1 MPVEIIADAAH
12 LRQAIITRYEEG
24 WSIRELSRH
33 YGVGRNRVRRMVRDI
48 QRQRTEGMPP
58 LPSRKTSRHRE
69 SKLDAHMPRIKELL
83 EKYPRITA
91 VRMLDELRLAGYNG
105 GITMVRIRLARLRPH
120 LGRQP
125 IIRFETDPGVQGQMD
140 WSPYTVN
147 FTKTGRTE
155 VICFSYLLGFSRR
168 QYIAFGV
175 NRNFYTLIRRH
186 RDVFEYFGGVPL
198 QCLYDSEKTVV
209 LRWEAGQP
217 VFNPAFIDFT
227 THYRCKPIACQR
239 GRPQTKGK
247 VERPFQY
254 IEGNLLGGRTFTDID
269 DLRACAAWWLK
280 EVSDLHIHD
289 TTGKSPLD
297 LFVNQERHALQPLP
311 PRPYDCSEVVFRVC
325 PPDLFVEFERNLYSV
340 PAGYI
345 GEILAVKASDSE
357 IRIYSPYIDLL
368 AEHPRHPRGAGIK
381 EESALHRQD
390 MTLRYGLEPVR
401 EAFLRIGNAA
411 EDFLKGVQRK
421 HPRNAGLH
429 ARMILQLKGSY
440 TADDINAALAHA
452 VRYYAYD
459 AASIERILKI
469 RAVPRT
475 LESHRNEKARQE
487 LRQKLPEIT
496 QRPLSAYGTII
507 KREEDADEQQRNDCD
522 ENKKPLQDTQSH
534 DDGTDSR

>member
-1 MPVEIIADAAH
+1 MSVEIIADAAH

-48 QRQRTEGMPP
+48 QRQRTVDAPP
-58 LPSRKTSRHRE
+58 QPSRKTSQYRG
-69 SKLDAHMPRIKELL
+69 SKLDAYMPRIRELL

-91 VRMLDELRLAGYNG
+91 VRMREELRTCGYAG
-105 GITMVRIRLARLRPH
+105 GITIVRMLLARLRPQAT
-120 LGRQP
+120 RQP
-125 IIRFETDPGVQGQMD
+125 VIRFETDPGVQGQMD

-168 QYIAFGV
+168 QYIAFGT

-186 RDVFEYFGGVPL
+186 RDAFEYFGGTPL

-217 VFNPAFIDFT
+217 VYNPAFIDFT

-254 IEGNLLGGRTFTDID
+254 IEGNLLNGRTFTDID
-269 DLRACAAWWLK
+269 DLRACATWWLG

-289 TTGKSPLD
+289 TTGKPPLD

-325 PPDLFVEFERNLYSV
+325 TADLFVEFERNLYSV

-368 AEHPRHPRGAGIK
+368 AEHPRHPRGAGVK
-381 EESALHRQD
+381 EESARHRQD
-390 MTLRYGLEPVR
+390 MMLRYGLEAVR
-401 EAFLRIGNAA
+401 EAFLRIGNTA
-411 EDFLKGVQRK
+411 EDFLRGVQNK

-429 ARMILQLKGSY
+429 ARMILQLKNSY
-440 TADDINAALAHA
+440 HADDINAALAHA

-459 AASIERILKI
+459 ASAVERILKV

-475 LESHRNEKARQE
+475 LESHRNEKARRE
-487 LRQKLPEIT
+487 LQQMLPEIK
-496 QRPLSAYGTII
+496 QRSLSAYPTII
-507 KREEDADEQQRNDCD
+507 NREDPDEPRERHDSD

-534 DDGTDSR
+534 DDGTGG